1 MTLCSDVSTHQT
13 KPSPGPLLSAEIVN
27 HVPGR
32 SVSYVPGCSHRE
44 PRYNAS
50 DEEIGGL
57 LAWRRFERWLYRG
70 HRPNALA
77 RALNRGWA
85 TVYALGIAP
94 NYFVTLEVAGR
105 RSGRAISFPLVMA
118 VVDGQR
124 YLVSM
129 LGADVAWVRN
139 LRAADGHALLR
150 HGRTERVRLEEIAV
164 EKRGPVLKAYLQRA
178 PGARPH
184 VAVDKDA
191 PLEKFEAIALQIPVF
206 RVLAAG

>member
-1 MTLCSDVSTHQT
+1 
-13 KPSPGPLLSAEIVN
+13 
-27 HVPGR
+27 
-32 SVSYVPGCSHRE
+32 
-44 PRYNAS
+44 
-50 DEEIGGL
+50 
-57 LAWRRFERWLYRG
+57 LAWRRFKRWLYRG
-70 HRPNALA
+70 SRPHALA

-85 TVYALGIAP
+85 TVAALGIAP
-94 NYFVTLEVAGR
+94 NYLVTLEVMGR
-105 RSGRAISFPLVMA
+105 RSGRTHSFPLVLA

-129 LGADVAWVRN
+129 LGTDVAWVKN

-150 HGRTERVRLEEIAV
+150 HGRSERVRLEEIAV
-164 EKRGPVLKAYLQRA
+164 EKRGPVLKAYLKRA

-191 PLEKFEAIALQIPVF
+191 PLEQFDAIAAQIPVF